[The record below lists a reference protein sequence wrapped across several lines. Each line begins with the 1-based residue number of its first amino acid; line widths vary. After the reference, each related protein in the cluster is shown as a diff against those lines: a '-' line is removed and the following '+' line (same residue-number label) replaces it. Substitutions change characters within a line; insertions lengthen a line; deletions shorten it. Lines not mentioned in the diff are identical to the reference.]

1 MFLGKIAKYLRWD
14 IFRMKHGLGGSRGR
28 FIDILLFLTGLFYC
42 VKYGIVNFVLH
53 YIKYKN
59 KRKETRK

>member
-1 MFLGKIAKYLRWD
+1 
-14 IFRMKHGLGGSRGR
+14 MKHGLGGSGGR

-42 VKYGIVNFVLH
+42 LKRGIVNFALH
-53 YIKYKN
+53 YVKYKN